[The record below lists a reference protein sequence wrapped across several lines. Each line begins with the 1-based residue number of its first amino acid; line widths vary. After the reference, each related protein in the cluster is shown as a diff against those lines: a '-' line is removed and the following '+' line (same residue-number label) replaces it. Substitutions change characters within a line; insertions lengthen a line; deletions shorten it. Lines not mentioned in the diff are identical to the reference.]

1 MGPTFGD
8 GADPWQRLDE
18 TPSVGNPDWEANIEY
33 NEAWNSKPKEWYL
46 PLNWANYVDQR
57 VFSAE
62 YDLGYRYLTMLYM
75 GVLDLGINEFGPV
88 NEEEMA
94 FLVITLIASSLLN
107 ALIFGDVATLIQVL
121 SQKEQ
126 SFQEQLDA
134 ANTVMANIELD
145 DETSEEVR
153 EYFQKTIATQ

>member
-1 MGPTFGD
+1 
-8 GADPWQRLDE
+8 
-18 TPSVGNPDWEANIEY
+18 
-33 NEAWNSKPKEWYL
+33 
-46 PLNWANYVDQR
+46 
-57 VFSAE
+57 
-62 YDLGYRYLTMLYM
+62 M

-88 NEEEMA
+88 NEEEMV

-134 ANTVMANIELD
+134 ANTVMANIDLD